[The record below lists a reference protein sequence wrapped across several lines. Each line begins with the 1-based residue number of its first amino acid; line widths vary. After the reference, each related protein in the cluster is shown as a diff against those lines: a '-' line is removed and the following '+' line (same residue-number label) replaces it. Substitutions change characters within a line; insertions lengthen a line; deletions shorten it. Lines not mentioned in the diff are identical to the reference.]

1 MNNKDQNTYYLYPST
16 LFASN
21 KKVYVK
27 TLLGSCV
34 AVCLYDS
41 KIKAGG
47 MTHYMLP
54 FWNGDGLAT
63 PKYGNYAIEQLI
75 KKILSYGSHKNNLKA
90 KVFGGASV
98 LSQNN
103 NLFKIGQRNI
113 DIAKYI
119 LDNNNIPIISSS
131 VGGTL
136 GRRIIFNTES
146 SEVKQYML
154 KKSKTQK
161 NRKL

>member
-1 MNNKDQNTYYLYPST
+1 MDNKNQNIFFLYPST

-21 KKVYVK
+21 KKVYIK

-34 AVCLYDS
+34 AVCLYNS
-41 KIKAGG
+41 KLKVGG

-54 FWNGDGLAT
+54 LWNGNGLAT

-75 KKILSYGSHKNNLKA
+75 KKLLSYDSYKSNLKA
-90 KVFGGASV
+90 KVFGGASM
-98 LSQNN
+98 LSHNN
-103 NLFKIGQRNI
+103 NIFNIGQKNI

-146 SEVKQYML
+146 SEVKQYMI
-154 KKSKTQK
+154 KKSKI
-161 NRKL
+161 